1 MIDVIGTST
10 SPARRLTLT
19 RSKWRA
25 SRSGTLRGAKLAK
38 QDIHVGDGG
47 DFIYPRRSAFKY
59 EQDLVD
65 RQERSAARDHAR
77 RAHRRRSLV
86 SLRVWTPMATSRSR
100 WRASTLLEEENHD
113 RGSIDQC

>member
-59 EQDLVD
+59 EQDSWIG
-65 RQERSAARDHAR
+65 RNGQ
-77 RAHRRRSLV
+77 
-86 SLRVWTPMATSRSR
+86 
-100 WRASTLLEEENHD
+100 LLETTP
-113 RGSIDQC
+113 GAPTAGAVWCP